1 MTVHG
6 SGIVSSELFH
16 QNKFR
21 FMNTYHDAK
30 TGNNMDN
37 NDQQTN
43 SNFYQQDLANQQG
56 SPYMGSGYGGP
67 GSSHGCDSSVERKAP
82 NIFQQF
88 ALSFVPTQYGRLAN
102 VKTGSMIGFV
112 TLLTLIATIIVFIS
126 PALSFSSDNVNA
138 MMDLI
143 PDFEVK
149 NGRFSIDDEF
159 TYANDGMFVF
169 LTDGVHR
176 FTYEQVSAIAD
187 RGYNFII
194 MAGSERIS
202 VMQNGE
208 YQQYDFKSFNRDIPL
223 SKSWIVNTVVPVLKV
238 IFIITYILFYVG
250 RTLWYFLCAA
260 VYFLFAMLIASI
272 LHKKQPSGA
281 LFGAAVYSKVPMF
294 CVAVLLD
301 VVSFVNISIPFIFRI
316 VITMAFM
323 GFAIAKLPEN
333 N

>member
-1 MTVHG
+1 
-6 SGIVSSELFH
+6 
-16 QNKFR
+16 
-21 FMNTYHDAK
+21 
-30 TGNNMDN
+30 
-37 NDQQTN
+37 
-43 SNFYQQDLANQQG
+43 
-56 SPYMGSGYGGP
+56 
-67 GSSHGCDSSVERKAP
+67 
-82 NIFQQF
+82 
-88 ALSFVPTQYGRLAN
+88 
-102 VKTGSMIGFV
+102 MI
-112 TLLTLIATIIVFIS
+112 LLTLIATIIVFIS

-159 TYANDGMFVF
+159 TYANDEMFVF

-176 FTYEQVSAIAD
+176 FTYEQVSSIAD

-281 LFGAAVYSKVPMF
+281 LFRAAVYSKVPMF